1 MSVAPRAEPVHP
13 EESRAGADVT
23 PVSGAP
29 RRRCYHRR
37 MLAPDLQVDDVTQVT
52 VAWLRER
59 GLRAVLVD
67 ADDTLVPGD
76 DGPVAPEAVAW
87 AREVRAAGVLLA
99 ILSNGTAERVAALGR
114 QLEVPAFAL
123 AGKPFSFAFRR
134 AVRSLGAE
142 PATTAMI
149 GDQLFTD
156 VLGARCAGLTSVLVT
171 PLTPGRHAHTR
182 WVRRL
187 ERWVLAGGDR
197 ARPVDR

>member
-1 MSVAPRAEPVHP
+1 
-13 EESRAGADVT
+13 
-23 PVSGAP
+23 
-29 RRRCYHRR
+29 
-37 MLAPDLQVDDVTQVT
+37 MLAPDLYVDDVTQVT

-76 DGPVAPEAVAW
+76 DRPVDPAAVAW
-87 AREVRAAGVLLA
+87 ASDLRDAGIRLA
-99 ILSNGTAERVAALGR
+99 ILSNGTAERVANLGR
-114 QLEVPAFAL
+114 RLGVPAFAL
-123 AGKPFSFAFRR
+123 AGKPFAFAFRR
-134 AVRSLGAE
+134 AVRALGSTPE
-142 PATTAMI
+142 TTAMV

-156 VLGARCAGLTSVLVT
+156 VLGARCAGLASVLVT

-182 WVRRL
+182 LARRL